1 VYFPEREAFP
11 GESPRGILRGV
22 ARRRKTSARAGRD
35 LRWSRWSRSHH
46 ARARV
51 RREVRFL
58 PRHEARDLGHFFRFP
73 FGEGPV
79 TRRRL
84 ATPGGRARDAT
95 RDPKLTR
102 PSPVGNPSIV
112 SQGRASNGT
121 RASGVR
127 AARCRWYV
135 ERESLGAALR
145 FLLSHR
151 GKFALE
157 GPATDARRPRS
168 APGSDRNPSSPA
180 PPPSTCRFTSA
191 QARGAP
197 PSRPLRRDARHVH
210 GCAPLR
216 PTLARAPRIFPFPP
230 RIREIRPA

>member
-1 VYFPEREAFP
+1 M
-11 GESPRGILRGV
+11 
-22 ARRRKTSARAGRD
+22 
-35 LRWSRWSRSHH
+35 
-46 ARARV
+46 
-51 RREVRFL
+51 RFL
-58 PRHEARDLGHFFRFP
+58 PRHEARDAGHFFRFP

-84 ATPGGRARDAT
+84 ATPGGRARDAI
-95 RDPKLTR
+95 RDPKLTQ

-127 AARCRWYV
+127 AARRRWYV
-135 ERESLGAALR
+135 ERASLGAALR
-145 FLLSHR
+145 FLSSHR

-157 GPATDARRPRS
+157 GPATDARRPKS

-180 PPPSTCRFTSA
+180 PPPSTRRFTSA

-210 GCAPLR
+210 GCAPPPTDPRAR
-216 PTLARAPRIFPFPP
+216 PSDISFPP